1 MADDDVRSGT
11 GWKPMAGIRTAVELD
26 GGVLVGDDGSA
37 CAARAIEY
45 AAGEAARRGVD
56 LHVVRAWSIP
66 TAVRP
71 ADAPFGTT
79 PSIAEMQDATQAET
93 QRRAEAAAAAHP
105 GVTAHAHTAFA
116 RADHVLLAAARNADV
131 LVVGSKGRSRLS
143 SMLVG
148 STAAT
153 AVREATI
160 PVVVVR

>member
-1 MADDDVRSGT
+1 MADDDARHSWT
-11 GWKPMAGIRTAVELD
+11 MAGIHTAVELD

-37 CAARAIEY
+37 CAGQAVRY
-45 AAGEAARRGVD
+45 AAAEAARRGTD

-71 ADAPFGTT
+71 EGATFGTT
-79 PSIAEMQDATQAET
+79 PSIVEMQEATLAKTRE
-93 QRRAEAAAAAHP
+93 RAEQAAAEHP
-105 GVTAHAHTAFA
+105 GVTVHAHTAFGKAA
-116 RADHVLLAAARNADV
+116 RALVSASSRADV
-131 LVVGSKGRSRLS
+131 LVVGSKGRSKVA

-153 AVREATI
+153 CIREAKI